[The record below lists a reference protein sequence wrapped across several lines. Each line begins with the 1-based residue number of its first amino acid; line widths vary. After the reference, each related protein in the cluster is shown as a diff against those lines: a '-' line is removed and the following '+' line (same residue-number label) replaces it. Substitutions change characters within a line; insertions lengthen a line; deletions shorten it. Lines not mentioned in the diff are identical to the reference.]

1 MSSSLED
8 YAEVAISFG
17 YMSLFV
23 TALPIAG
30 LFACISSLVE
40 IKGDTWK
47 LLNLHQRPFPK
58 GAEDIGMW

>member
-1 MSSSLED
+1 
-8 YAEVAISFG
+8 
-17 YMSLFV
+17 MSLFV

-30 LFACISSLVE
+30 LFACFSSLVE

-47 LLNLHQRPFPK
+47 LTNLHQRPFPK